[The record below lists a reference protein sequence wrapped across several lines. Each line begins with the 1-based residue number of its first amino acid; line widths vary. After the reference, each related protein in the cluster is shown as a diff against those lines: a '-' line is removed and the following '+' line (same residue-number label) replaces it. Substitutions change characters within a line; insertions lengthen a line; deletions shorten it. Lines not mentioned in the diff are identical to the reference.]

1 MPQPSPPQYTV
12 YRTRRGL
19 LGRRK
24 NGDGGVPAPKPSR
37 RGLRDRGLT
46 PGRFVKWLL
55 LAVLGWLVL
64 SLVVFLIS
72 AQIQAFQVGGDVGDA
87 VSGGGFPPIGATT
100 ILVLGSDQRSEGN
113 AEPGSTTAEGPS
125 RADTIMLMRVGGGQ
139 NQRLSIARDT
149 RVDIPGRGR
158 QQINAALA
166 IGGPTLA
173 ARTVEDYLGIDVNHV
188 MLAGFDDFP
197 PLIDAMGGLTYE
209 GACVV
214 GRVNGGYANGGVTVR
229 VPAGEPTQLNGEQAL
244 ALARTRKNE
253 CRPNETDLSRAR
265 RQQKIIGAIKNGMFS
280 PKAFPRLPLIAW
292 QGPRAVR
299 SDMSGPTLLGTFVG
313 LAVTPSPE
321 PDVLGTS
328 SGEVPEEARA
338 AAVQRLLGR

>member
-12 YRTRRGL
+12 YRARRGL
-19 LGRRK
+19 LGRRQG
-24 NGDGGVPAPKPSR
+24 GDGGVPAPKPRR
-37 RGLRDRGLT
+37 RGLGERGLT
-46 PGRFVKWLL
+46 PGRIVKWLL
-55 LAVLGWLVL
+55 LVALAWVAF
-64 SLVVFLIS
+64 SLVVFLVS
-72 AQIQAFQVGGDVGDA
+72 AQIQSFQVSGDLGDA
-87 VSGGGFPPIGATT
+87 VGGGGFPPIGATT
-100 ILVLGSDQRSEGN
+100 ILVLGSDQRSDAN
-113 AEPGSTTAEGPS
+113 AEPGSTTEGPS
-125 RADTIMLMRVGGGQ
+125 RADTIMLLRVGGGQ

-173 ARTVEDYLGIDVNHV
+173 VRTVEDYLGIDVNHV

-265 RQQKIIGAIKNGMFS
+265 RQQKIIGAIKDGMFS

-299 SDMSGPTLLGTFVG
+299 SDMSGPTLLGAFAA
-313 LAVTPSPE
+313 LAVTASPE
-321 PDVLGTS
+321 PDVLGTA
-328 SGEVPEEARA
+328 SGEVPEEARE
-338 AAVQRLLGR
+338 AAVDRLLGR

>member
-12 YRTRRGL
+12 YRARRGL
-19 LGRRK
+19 LGRRQG
-24 NGDGGVPAPKPSR
+24 GDGGVPAPKPRR
-37 RGLRDRGLT
+37 RGLGERGLT
-46 PGRFVKWLL
+46 PGRIVKWLL
-55 LAVLGWLVL
+55 LVALAWVAF
-64 SLVVFLIS
+64 SLVVFLVS
-72 AQIQAFQVGGDVGDA
+72 AQIQSFQVGGDVGDA
-87 VSGGGFPPIGATT
+87 VGGGGFPPIGATT
-100 ILVLGSDQRSEGN
+100 ILVLGSDQRSDDN
-113 AEPGSTTAEGPS
+113 AEPGSTTEGPS
-125 RADTIMLMRVGGGQ
+125 RADTIMLLRVGGGQ

-158 QQINAALA
+158 QPINAALA
-166 IGGPTLA
+166 IGGPSLA
-173 ARTVEDYLGIDVNHV
+173 VRTVEAYLGIDVNHV

-265 RQQKIIGAIKNGMFS
+265 RQQKIIGAIKDGMFS

-292 QGPRAVR
+292 QGPRAVG
-299 SDMSGPTLLGTFVG
+299 SDMSGPTLLGAFAA

-321 PDVLGTS
+321 PDVLGTAD
-328 SGEVPEEARA
+328 GNVPEAARS
-338 AAVQRLLGR
+338 AAVDRLLGR

>member
-12 YRTRRGL
+12 YRARRGL
-19 LGRRK
+19 LGRRQG
-24 NGDGGVPAPKPSR
+24 GDGGVPAPKPRR
-37 RGLRDRGLT
+37 RGLGERGLT
-46 PGRFVKWLL
+46 PGRIVKWLL
-55 LAVLGWLVL
+55 LVALAWVAF
-64 SLVVFLIS
+64 SLVVFLVS
-72 AQIQAFQVGGDVGDA
+72 AQIQSFQVGGDLGDA
-87 VSGGGFPPIGATT
+87 VGGGGFPPIGATT
-100 ILVLGSDQRSEGN
+100 ILVLGSDQRSDDN
-113 AEPGSTTAEGPS
+113 AEPGSTTEGPS
-125 RADTIMLMRVGGGQ
+125 RADTIMLLRVGGGR

-173 ARTVEDYLGIDVNHV
+173 VRTVEDYLGIDVNHV

-265 RQQKIIGAIKNGMFS
+265 RQQKIIGAIKDGMFS

-299 SDMSGPTLLGTFVG
+299 SDMSGPTLLGAFAA
-313 LAVTPSPE
+313 LAVTTSPE
-321 PDVLGTS
+321 PDVLGTAD
-328 SGEVPEEARA
+328 GNVPEAARS
-338 AAVQRLLGR
+338 AAVDRLLGR

>member
-12 YRTRRGL
+12 YRARRGL
-19 LGRRK
+19 LGRRR
-24 NGDGGVPAPKPSR
+24 GDDGGVPAPKPSR
-37 RGLRDRGLT
+37 RGLRDRGLS
-46 PGRFVKWLL
+46 PGRVVKWLL
-55 LAVLGWLVL
+55 LSVLGWLAL
-64 SLVVFLIS
+64 SLVVFLVS
-72 AQIQAFQVGGDVGDA
+72 AQIQAFQVSGDA
-87 VSGGGFPPIGATT
+87 GAAVGGGGFPPIGATT
-100 ILVLGSDQRSEGN
+100 ILVLGSDQRSDDN
-113 AEPGSTTAEGPS
+113 AEPGATTEGPS

-158 QQINAALA
+158 QPINAALA

-173 ARTVEDYLGIDVNHV
+173 VRTVEDYLGIKVNHV

-197 PLIDAMGGLTYE
+197 PLIDAMGGLTYK

-229 VPAGEPTQLNGEQAL
+229 VPAGKPTQLNGEQAL
-244 ALARTRKNE
+244 ALARTRNNE

-265 RQQKIIGAIKNGMFS
+265 RQQKIIGAIKNDMFS

-292 QGPRAVR
+292 HGPRAVR
-299 SDMSGPTLLGTFVG
+299 SDMSGPTLLGTFAA

-321 PDVLGTS
+321 PDVLGTA
-328 SGEVPEEARA
+328 SGDVPEQARE
-338 AAVQRLLGR
+338 AAVERLLGR

>member
-1 MPQPSPPQYTV
+1 MPRPSPPQYTV
-12 YRTRRGL
+12 YRARRGL
-19 LGRRK
+19 LGRRRQG
-24 NGDGGVPAPKPSR
+24 GDGGVPTPKPSR

-46 PGRFVKWLL
+46 PGRLVKWLL
-55 LAVLGWLVL
+55 LAALAWVTV
-64 SLVVFLIS
+64 SLVVFLVS

-87 VSGGGFPPIGATT
+87 VGGGGFPPIGATT
-100 ILVLGSDQRSEGN
+100 ILVLGSDQRSDDN
-113 AEPGSTTAEGPS
+113 AEPGSTTEGPS
-125 RADTIMLMRVGGGQ
+125 RADTIMLLRVGGTQ

-158 QQINAALA
+158 QPINASLA

-173 ARTVEDYLGIDVNHV
+173 ARTVEDYLGVDVNHV

-265 RQQKIIGAIKNGMFS
+265 RQQKIIGAIKNGVFS
-280 PKAFPRLPLIAW
+280 PKAFLRLPLIAW

-299 SDMSGPTLLGTFVG
+299 SDMSGPTLLGTFAA

-321 PDVLGTS
+321 PDVLGTP
-328 SGEVPEEARA
+328 SGEVSEEARA
-338 AAVQRLLGR
+338 AAADRLLGR

>member
-12 YRTRRGL
+12 YRARRGL
-19 LGRRK
+19 LGRRQG
-24 NGDGGVPAPKPSR
+24 GDGGVPAPKPRR
-37 RGLRDRGLT
+37 RGLGERGLT
-46 PGRFVKWLL
+46 PGRIVKWLL
-55 LAVLGWLVL
+55 LAALAWVTL
-64 SLVVFLIS
+64 SLVVFLVS
-72 AQIQAFQVGGDVGDA
+72 AQIQAFQVGGDLGDA
-87 VSGGGFPPIGATT
+87 VSGGAFPPIGATT
-100 ILVLGSDQRSEGN
+100 ILVLGSDQRSDAN
-113 AEPGSTTAEGPS
+113 AEPGSTTEGPS
-125 RADTIMLMRVGGGQ
+125 RADTIMLLRVGGGQ

-173 ARTVEDYLGIDVNHV
+173 VRTVEDYLGIDVNHV

-265 RQQKIIGAIKNGMFS
+265 RQQKIIGAIKDGMFT
-280 PKAFPRLPLIAW
+280 PKAFLRLPLIAW
-292 QGPRAVR
+292 QGPRAVG
-299 SDMSGPTLLGTFVG
+299 SDMSGPTLLGAFAA

-321 PDVLGTS
+321 PDVLGTAD
-328 SGEVPEEARA
+328 GNVPEAARS
-338 AAVQRLLGR
+338 AAVDRLLGR

>member
-12 YRTRRGL
+12 YRARRGL
-19 LGRRK
+19 LGRRQG
-24 NGDGGVPAPKPSR
+24 GDGGVPAPKPRR
-37 RGLRDRGLT
+37 RGLGERGLT
-46 PGRFVKWLL
+46 PGRIVKWLL
-55 LAVLGWLVL
+55 LAVAAWLTL
-64 SLVVFLIS
+64 SLVVLLVS

-87 VSGGGFPPIGATT
+87 VGGGAFPPIGATT
-100 ILVLGSDQRSEGN
+100 ILVLGSDQRSDDT
-113 AEPGSTTAEGPS
+113 AEPGSTTEGPS
-125 RADTIMLMRVGGGQ
+125 RADTIMLLRVGGGQ

-149 RVDIPGRGR
+149 RVDIPGRGSQR
-158 QQINAALA
+158 INAALA

-173 ARTVEDYLGIDVNHV
+173 VRTVEDYLGIDVNHV

-244 ALARTRKNE
+244 ALARTRDNE
-253 CRPNETDLSRAR
+253 CRPNESDLSRAR
-265 RQQKIIGAIKNGMFS
+265 RQQKIIGAIKDGMFS

-299 SDMSGPTLLGTFVG
+299 SDMSGPTLLGTFAG
-313 LAVTPSPE
+313 LAVTTSPE
-321 PDVLGTS
+321 PDVLGS
-328 SGEVPEEARA
+328 ADGNVPEAARS
-338 AAVQRLLGR
+338 AAVDRLLGR

>member
-12 YRTRRGL
+12 YRARRGL
-19 LGRRK
+19 LGRRRG
-24 NGDGGVPAPKPSR
+24 GDGGVPAPKPSR
-37 RGLRDRGLT
+37 RGLGERGIT
-46 PGRFVKWLL
+46 PGRIVKWLA
-55 LAVLGWLVL
+55 LAAAAWLAL
-64 SLVVFLIS
+64 SLVVFLVS
-72 AQIQAFQVGGDVGDA
+72 AQIQAFQVGGEVGDA
-87 VSGGGFPPIGATT
+87 VGGGGFPPIGATT
-100 ILVLGSDQRSEGN
+100 ILVLGSDQRSDDN
-113 AEPGSTTAEGPS
+113 AEPGSTTEGPS

-158 QQINAALA
+158 QPINAALA

-173 ARTVEDYLGIDVNHV
+173 VRTVEDYLGIDVNHV
-188 MLAGFDDFP
+188 MLASFDDFP

-244 ALARTRKNE
+244 ALARTRRNE

-280 PKAFPRLPLIAW
+280 PRAFLRLPLIAW

-299 SDMSGPTLLGTFVG
+299 SDMSGPTLLGTFAA

-321 PDVLGTS
+321 PDVLGS
-328 SGEVPEEARA
+328 PSGEVGEEARA
-338 AAVQRLLGR
+338 AAVDRLLGR